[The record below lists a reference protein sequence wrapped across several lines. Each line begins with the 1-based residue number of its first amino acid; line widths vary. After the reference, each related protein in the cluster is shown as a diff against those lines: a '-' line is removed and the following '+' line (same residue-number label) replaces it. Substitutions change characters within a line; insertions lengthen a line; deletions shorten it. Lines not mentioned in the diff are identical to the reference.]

1 MASNESNVAVK
12 HISGKLSKHFIFRL
26 TADGKVDDGNK
37 VYCIHCNKQF
47 AFRGSN
53 TSLTYHLQHKHPL
66 KYQHVVNSDRQKS
79 SSVQS
84 SISNF
89 LSSQSNKPISD
100 KVSADLK
107 IAIAQ
112 WIASSGRPT
121 AIVEDDGLQT
131 VLRIALQNQTY
142 KLPTRRTIDAVIG
155 QMYNEKLT
163 QHKKAIESIHS
174 IALATDFWTSNNNES
189 YCGITGHWIDSDW
202 KLRSVALGCLLV
214 DERHTAENVAS
225 FYKEFAATWNI
236 TDKICCIITDNARNM
251 VAAIGQTDYSH
262 IPCIAHCLQL
272 SILAGLKAADSS
284 PLVAKCRHLVGHF
297 KHSSANTSELKSSH
311 SSVSSPK
318 DVMFHKLQQDVATR
332 WNSTYMMLARLLE
345 VKDAIM
351 QYHIDHPKNY
361 SGPKLTESDWD
372 KMAKYTSVLGSL
384 ADATEYVG
392 GEQYA
397 TCSAVLPLQAF
408 LRRLLIVNDDDPGYI
423 GRFKTATLND
433 FTNRIEGIDALTI
446 LQMAVALDPRYKKLT
461 CLRREKRE
469 AVWTALSNAC
479 RAFHDRTQPAGRPTD
494 LEGKS
499 NDETKVPVPK
509 KQKLTLLLSD
519 SESQS
524 SADESDAVHSV
535 QAELTRYQVEAPI
548 PETEDPLMWWKLN
561 NHRFPVLSSFVQ
573 TILCVPA
580 TSVPCERL
588 FSSSG
593 YIVNKMRSCLLP
605 ENVNTLVCLRDW
617 LK

>member
-12 HISGKLSKHFIFRL
+12 HLGGKLSKHFIFKL
-26 TADGKVDDGNK
+26 NADGKVEDGNK
-37 VYCIHCNKQF
+37 VYCIHRNKQL

-79 SSVQS
+79 SPVQP
-84 SISNF
+84 ISNF
-89 LSSQSNKPISD
+89 MSQSNKPVSA

-121 AIVEDDGLQT
+121 AIVDDDGLQT

-142 KLPTRRTIDAVIG
+142 NLPSRRTIDAVIG

-174 IALATDFWTSNNNES
+174 IALTTDFWTSNNNES

-202 KLRSVALGCLLV
+202 KLTSVALGCLLV
-214 DERHTAENVAS
+214 DERHTAENVAG

-236 TDKICCIITDNARNM
+236 SDKICCITDNARNM
-251 VAAIGQTDYSH
+251 VAAIGQTDFSH

-311 SSVSSPK
+311 SSVSSSK

-332 WNSTYMMLARLLE
+332 WNSTYIMLARLLE
-345 VKDAIM
+345 VKDAVM
-351 QYHIDHPKNY
+351 QYHMDHPKNY
-361 SGPKLTESDWD
+361 SGPKLTE
-372 KMAKYTSVLGSL
+372 L
-384 ADATEYVG
+384 
-392 GEQYA
+392 
-397 TCSAVLPLQAF
+397 
-408 LRRLLIVNDDDPGYI
+408 LRINDDDPGYI

-433 FTNRIEGIDALTI
+433 FSNRIEGIDALTM

-469 AVWTALSNAC
+469 EVWTTLSNAF
-479 RAFHDRTQPAGRPTD
+479 RAFHDRRQPAGCPTG
-494 LEGKS
+494 LEES
-499 NDETKVPVPK
+499 NDGTKVKVVPVPK

-524 SADESDAVHSV
+524 SADESDAEHSA
-535 QAELTRYQVEAPI
+535 QAELMRYQVEDPI

-561 NHRFPVLSSFVQ
+561 SHRFPGLSRFVQ

-605 ENVNTLVCLRDW
+605 ENVNTLNAPAEDKRMEEPSPHSGERPKPPLEAPPHNPNGGSSMVTCKARPPTQ
-617 LK
+617 KPF